1 VRPDG
6 SAQVTPVWFVYQS
19 SRWWI
24 GADLSS
30 VKVRN
35 IQKESRVSL
44 ALEDGRFPVIAAGD
58 ASLIHDGFPRDVV
71 TAFER
76 K

>member
-1 VRPDG
+1 
-6 SAQVTPVWFVYQS
+6 
-19 SRWWI
+19 
-24 GADLSS
+24 
-30 VKVRN
+30 VRN